1 MAKKTTPGTSSILI
15 VALRYIGDVL
25 VTTPL
30 ALSLKTAF
38 PDAKIDYLVFAGTEK
53 AVRKNP
59 LVRKVITLPRKR
71 KSIGLLC
78 SLFRSYD
85 LAVAAYPSDR
95 TAIAAAIAGK
105 RSVGLI
111 YDWKREWWKKLIL
124 HDYCFCDDRMHVVP
138 AVLTLTRAL
147 GIAPIPRVSM
157 AYDDD
162 DVAFARKNIHAERYI
177 LLHPYSLKRCKY
189 WPAECWGRL
198 AALIHEH
205 TDCTAVFTA
214 TPAHS
219 DNVYLEEILSFAP
232 HDVLTFPCDLNQF
245 AAALKDCA
253 AYVGIDTAPTH
264 IAAAVE
270 APTIALY
277 GPIPTRYWAPWPNG
291 CEEQS
296 PFAANKGIQ
305 RKGHITVVQKEWDC
319 VPCDK
324 ETCRISTRDRMECL
338 EAITPEEVLQEII
351 SRLKTR

>member
-1 MAKKTTPGTSSILI
+1 MTGKTTPGAPSILI
-15 VALRYIGDVL
+15 VSLRYIGDVL

-38 PDAKIDYLVFAGTEK
+38 PDAAIDYLVFAGTDK

-59 LVRKVITLPRKR
+59 LVRKVITMPRKG
-71 KSIGLLC
+71 KNHGLLY

-95 TAIAAAIAGK
+95 TAIAAAVAGK

-111 YDWKREWWKKLIL
+111 YNWRREWWKKIIL
-124 HDYCFCDDRMHVVP
+124 DDYCFCDDRMHVVP
-138 AVLTLTRAL
+138 AVLTLTRVL

-177 LLHPYSLKRCKY
+177 LLHPYSVKRCKY
-189 WPAECWGRL
+189 WPAERWGRL
-198 AALIHEH
+198 AALIYEH
-205 TDCTAVFTA
+205 TGCTAVFTA
-214 TPAHS
+214 TPSS
-219 DNVYLEEILSFAP
+219 DDMTFLDEILSFAP
-232 HDVLTFPCDLNQF
+232 RGVMTFPCDLNQF
-245 AAALKDCA
+245 VAALKDCA
-253 AYVGIDTAPTH
+253 AYVGIDTAATH

-277 GPIPTRYWAPWPNG
+277 GPSFTRYWAPWPNG
-291 CEEQS
+291 CEEES

-305 RKGHITVVQKEWDC
+305 RKGYITVVQKEWEC
-319 VPCDK
+319 VPCNK

-338 EAITPEEVLQEII
+338 EAITPEEVLREII
-351 SRLKTR
+351 TLLKLR